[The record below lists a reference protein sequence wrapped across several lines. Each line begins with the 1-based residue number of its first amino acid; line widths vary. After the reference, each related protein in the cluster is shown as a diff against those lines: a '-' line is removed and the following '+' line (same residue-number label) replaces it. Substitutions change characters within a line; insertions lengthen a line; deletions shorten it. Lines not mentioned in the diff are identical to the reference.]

1 MAQLK
6 DLLVLGPSRFIGD
19 VFANNL
25 QAFRITD
32 HLIPI
37 ENETYDLGSS
47 SLRWNNIYAKNTY
60 ADAQTLQEL
69 VLQKQTSASNAYN
82 ASNPRITF
90 KNVDGS
96 QNAQLIYTDYDSI
109 TSPASQTLAPASLTL
124 VGNQDNVQFVTPRLR
139 VGGYINNTY
148 AFSAAT
154 AIVNSWIRTVGSAG
168 WLSESYGGG
177 WYMSDTTWI
186 RSYGSKSIY
195 QNTGTL
201 RTDGT
206 FQIGDSGKYVQ
217 LSSSGFKFG
226 DTAAASAN
234 NLMTLNGHMLING
247 SYNTTNSYSEGI
259 RINRSTNGWCGITL
273 GGTQGT
279 TSGTGQGVWIVT
291 TYSTPADATTA
302 AGSLTASKFYISHNG
317 SSAATT
323 RIEGLWSST
332 ASNPQG
338 FAIYPRVGIAGSP
351 NNSYPLYV
359 NGSSYLKGNVY
370 TEGYLK
376 LGSSAQADTTAPQ
389 NKGIYVHDLRNITSL
404 PNSFGAN
411 NVQFYFDS
419 GVNDTGRSTPWSTLM
434 HVNGWTAGNYAA
446 HQLSFNADNTAQTS
460 EAFDGNLYHRSG
472 ITSWKPWRT
481 ILDSHNMMKEIEI
494 GGMNILPE
502 TQYLDNWNGTK
513 TWTTDAP
520 FTWCAV
526 RSAVSPASDSST
538 SYVDL
543 SRNSI
548 FTPEPNTYYTLSF
561 WAKAS
566 TNSVKIHSYFYSSI
580 TKEGYNSQGKITS
593 ATDGNIVTTLSTA
606 WTHYWVTWK
615 TNDSINNAANVIIA
629 RVMRDEHPGVT
640 VYYALPKMEKGK
652 MHSDWSPNPGD
663 AIHVFGRSVM
673 TGSGAHLASSGGGY
687 HADNNSIVLH
697 GNATNGSSGIVFLS
711 EKGLATNINSGTDR
725 AFIQYHPYGVT
736 AAAEGT
742 APTLASSG
750 EAGRLVIGIGN
761 DSTDHIWLQ
770 APDSLGIKHQ
780 IGANSYTIA
789 DTNNVSWSAW
799 TAGTTA
805 GPKANISFAGVTKT
819 SDAIPS
825 AASGASGIVTT
836 GAQTMDGLKTFTG
849 GITAGTTSANGIGI
863 AQTGGTGLGLSLYGG
878 HQTSTP
884 QYGVAFATTGN
895 LGKFGDVQ
903 GDWATYFTMNIAN
916 QRGWIWKQYNTTAE
930 SGMAGSLSSRG
941 VATFKSLA
949 AKTGFISYPEGGQ
962 YTTSTSSVSGMLHIR
977 MPGYKK
983 NIMMSFTV
991 RVYTYSGNTITE
1003 ASYRIHGY
1011 LYGDSG
1017 WYSGDSYAYSEGYGA
1032 NANLTVR
1039 YGYDGTAAAI
1049 TIGETNTVWSYP
1061 QVVITDVVY
1070 GFGRTVSEVAYGW
1083 QTTFTTSNPLTST
1096 ATTVTNPLGNKT
1108 GRFND
1113 ILNLYRESATTTD
1126 APAGIYFNVKDTTTN
1141 SQTGSTIYVY
1151 NDHASSTCGN
1161 NMVIN
1166 PGGHLVLGGGEGASA
1181 LYGAKKATWAGN
1193 GGENIFMVADGSI
1206 NIEANSSTIANRI
1219 GFQVTTDGHIIP
1231 VKAEAANNN
1240 AQNIGASDNRW
1251 AKLYIGDADSYGSST
1266 KPIWWLNGA
1275 PAAIG
1280 YELKSTLNS
1289 GTTNTLAFYSD
1300 TNTVSSVLE
1309 TDRFINF
1316 PSHYYTYLYNNTAHN
1331 YIHFFPSSG
1340 GGSSAVTTHF
1350 RTWNGTAYVEL
1361 TLVGG
1366 GAMTWN
1372 GSSFS
1377 VPSGTIWAGTDGN
1390 TTAERQV
1397 GVRSGAGSMYMYS
1410 QAATGGSRGIYLLA
1424 HGTGSAK
1431 SVFSVDT
1438 NNNVTFNGALSG
1450 NASSASTVYSAAYVP
1465 SSYHYLEFQATP
1477 GASSSG
1483 NATLRHHNSLRV
1495 KSNVSTENSGTQWTE
1510 LFIGNATASGTAGN
1524 SQGWLALY
1532 SSSAA
1537 MTQIASQST
1546 GQSNYF
1552 YIPNYSGN
1560 GYAVTVSS
1568 GSAEG
1573 SNTQPVYIAAN
1584 GRATKL
1590 TYTANR
1596 LYYSAS
1602 TSSFEA
1608 TGHYANSTKIAINS
1622 TTEPSYNL
1630 YVGGNSYIN
1639 STLQV
1644 NGTITGNSTI
1654 QGKGKIV
1661 ANANNII
1668 DTGARVE
1675 LNPTGAID
1683 LYSAGNPE
1691 INFHTENVTTANA
1704 QVIVEEDCIKFVFN

>member
-19 VFANNL
+19 AFANNL
-25 QAFRITD
+25 QVFRITD

-47 SLRWNNIYAKNTY
+47 SLRWKNLYAQNLY

-69 VLQKQTSASNAYN
+69 ILQKVTTASNAYN

-96 QNAQLIYTDYDSI
+96 QNAQLIFTDYDSV
-109 TSPASQTLAPASLTL
+109 TSPTSQTLSPASLTL
-124 VGNQDNVQFVTPRLR
+124 VGNQANTQFVTPKLR

-148 AFSAAT
+148 DFSAAT

-186 RSYGSKSIY
+186 RSYGNKSIY

-206 FQIGDSGKYVQ
+206 FQIGDSGKYVN

-259 RINRSTNGWCGITL
+259 RINRSTNGWCGVTL

-317 SSAATT
+317 SSGATT
-323 RIEGLWSST
+323 RLEGIWNSTTSS
-332 ASNPQG
+332 PQG
-338 FAIYPRVGIAGSP
+338 FAIYPRLGINGNP

-359 NGSSYLKGNVY
+359 NGSSYINGSVT

-376 LGSSAQADTTAPQ
+376 LGSSAQANTTAPQ
-389 NKGIYVHDLRNITSL
+389 NKGIYVHDLRNITPL
-404 PNSFGAN
+404 PNSFGAS

-419 GVNDTGRSTPWSTLM
+419 GVNDTGRSTTWSTLM

-446 HQLSFNADNTAQTS
+446 HQLSFNADNVAQTA

-472 ITSWKPWRT
+472 VTAWQPWRT

-502 TQYLDNWNGTK
+502 TQYLDNWGGSK
-513 TWTTDAP
+513 AWTTDAP

-543 SRNSI
+543 ARNSI

-566 TNSVKIHSYFYSSI
+566 TNDVKIHSYFYSSI

-606 WTHYWVTWK
+606 WTRYWITWK
-615 TNDSINNAANVIIA
+615 TNTSVNNSANVIIA
-629 RVMRDEHPGVT
+629 RVMRDEHPGIT

-663 AIHVFGRSVM
+663 AVHIFGRSM
-673 TGSGAHLASSGGGY
+673 MNNSSTAHYAQSGGGY
-687 HADNNSIVLH
+687 SADNNSIVLH
-697 GNATNGSSGIVFLS
+697 GNTTNGISGIVFLS
-711 EKGLATNINSGTDR
+711 EKGLISNIKSPEDR
-725 AFIQYHPYGVT
+725 AFIQYIPFGLT

-742 APTLASSG
+742 APTLKSSNN
-750 EAGRLVIGIGN
+750 AGRFVIGVGN
-761 DSTDHIWLQ
+761 DNGTSNDVSEQLWLQ
-770 APDSLGIKHQ
+770 VPDNLGLKHQ

-799 TAGTTA
+799 TAGTSA

-819 SDAIPS
+819 SAEIPS
-825 AASGASGIVTT
+825 ASTTASGIVTNA
-836 GAQTMDGLKTFTG
+836 AQSFAGLKTFEG

-863 AQTGGTGLGLSLYGG
+863 AQTNGTGLGLSLYGG
-878 HQTSTP
+878 HKTSTP
-884 QYGVAFATTGN
+884 EYGIAFAQTAN

-903 GDWATYFTMNIAN
+903 SDWATYFTMNAAN
-916 QRGWIWKQYNTTAE
+916 QRGWIWKQYNSTAE

-991 RVYTYSGNTITE
+991 RVYTYSGSTKTE

-1017 WYSGDSYAYSEGYGA
+1017 WYDPDNYAYSEGYGA

-1108 GRFND
+1108 GRFNN
-1113 ILNLYRESATTTD
+1113 IVTFYREGKTSD
-1126 APAGIYFNVKDTTTN
+1126 NLPAGMEFANQDTTQNKPATK
-1141 SQTGSTIYVY
+1141 GYIYYY
-1151 NDHASSTCGN
+1151 NDHDDQDY
-1161 NMVIN
+1161 
-1166 PGGHLVLGGGEGASA
+1166 GGHMSIGAYSSLFIGAGEGPLSTTTAI
-1181 LYGAKKATWAGN
+1181 AGTN
-1193 GGENIFMVADGSI
+1193 SNNNEHVYVLADGSI
-1206 NIEANSSTIANRI
+1206 YLETNTGTIANRI
-1219 GFQVTTDGHIIP
+1219 GFQVNVSGAIVP

-1240 AQNIGASDNRW
+1240 AQNIGASDNKW
-1251 AKLYIGDADSYGSST
+1251 A
-1266 KPIWWLNGA
+1266 
-1275 PAAIG
+1275 
-1280 YELKSTLNS
+1280 
-1289 GTTNTLAFYSD
+1289 
-1300 TNTVSSVLE
+1300 
-1309 TDRFINF
+1309 
-1316 PSHYYTYLYNNTAHN
+1316 
-1331 YIHFFPSSG
+1331 
-1340 GGSSAVTTHF
+1340 
-1350 RTWNGTAYVEL
+1350 
-1361 TLVGG
+1361 
-1366 GAMTWN
+1366 
-1372 GSSFS
+1372 
-1377 VPSGTIWAGTDGN
+1377 TI
-1390 TTAERQV
+1390 
-1397 GVRSGAGSMYMYS
+1397 Y
-1410 QAATGGSRGIYLLA
+1410 AT
-1424 HGTGSAK
+1424 
-1431 SVFSVDT
+1431 
-1438 NNNVTFNGALSG
+1438 TFNGALAG
-1450 NASSASTVYSAAYVP
+1450 NAASASTVYSAAYVP
-1465 SSYHYLEFQATP
+1465 SSRHYLEFQATP
-1477 GASSSG
+1477 GANTSG
-1483 NATLRHHNSLRV
+1483 NATLRHHNSLSV
-1495 KSNVSTENSGTQWTE
+1495 SSNVSDSTSTTWTE
-1510 LFIGNATASGTAGN
+1510 LWIGNGTASGTAGN
-1524 SQGWLALY
+1524 SQGWIALY
-1532 SSSAA
+1532 GSGANH
-1537 MTQIASQST
+1537 TQIAAYGT
-1546 GQSNYF
+1546 GNNNYF

-1560 GYAVTVSS
+1560 GYAVTAA
-1568 GSAEG
+1568 GTSAVG
-1573 SNTQPVYIAAN
+1573 GTTQPVYIAAN
-1584 GRATKL
+1584 GRATAI

-1596 LYYSAS
+1596 LYYSANAN
-1602 TSSFEA
+1602 SFAE

-1622 TTEPSYNL
+1622 PSEPSYNL

-1644 NGTITGNSTI
+1644 NSTITGNSTI

-1661 ANANNII
+1661 ANANNLI
-1668 DTGARVE
+1668 DSDARVE

-1683 LYSAGNPE
+1683 LYSVGNPE
-1691 INFHTENVTTANA
+1691 INFHTGNVTTANA
-1704 QVIVEEDCIKFVFN
+1704 QIITEEDCIKFVFN